1 MGQRRSG
8 LQSVSHQVAFLIDRF
23 ELPQRTLHIRDPAV
37 GLGEWTTGELLLL
50 LEVVFDEFE
59 VVADPG
65 GHRAADPRHLLHVKV
80 HRSVHVACVLWSPLP
95 AAPLGRVRYGLL
107 NADDLPDVF

>member
-1 MGQRRSG
+1 VGQRRSG

-37 GLGEWTTGELLLL
+37 GLDEWTTRKLLLL
-50 LEVVFDEFE
+50 VEVVFGEFE

-65 GHRAADPRHLLHVKV
+65 GHCTTDPRHLLHVKV
-80 HRSVHVACVLWSPLP
+80 HWSVHVAGVLWSPLS
-95 AAPLGRVRYGLL
+95 ATPLGRVRYSLL
-107 NADDLPDVF
+107 NTDDLPDVF